1 MRTEIVSF
9 NPINDQTSTLKTSI
23 YIKPTLEILSFFN
36 RSPMHRGVVKIRN
49 TGSCYDNQNV
59 FCTIDKSSDV
69 PNSRDN
75 FFNSTGLYVITLEK
89 EWFGY
94 PLKKGEVEFMEGI
107 VDDIIDYVSPKKNEE
122 NEENG
127 NIKTDIK
134 TDIKQ
139 NIKQN
144 IMQNIMEEDNKD
156 DEKKKGLDTNILII
170 TAVALSIILGFS
182 FYTK

>member
-36 RSPMHRGVVKIRN
+36 RAPMHRGVVKIRN
-49 TGSCYDNQNV
+49 TGSCYDDRNM

-69 PNSRDN
+69 PNTRDN
-75 FFNSTGLYVITLEK
+75 FFNSTGLYVITLDT

-107 VDDIIDYVSPKKNEE
+107 VDDIIDYVSPSKIENKKNSENPKYE
-122 NEENG
+122 NEDNDQEDDQEDD
-127 NIKTDIK
+127 K
-134 TDIKQ
+134 
-139 NIKQN
+139 
-144 IMQNIMEEDNKD
+144 EEVKD
-156 DEKKKGLDTNILII
+156 KKGLDNNTLLI
-170 TAVALSIILGFS
+170 TAAALSIILGFS
-182 FYTK
+182 FYMKA

>member
-36 RSPMHRGVVKIRN
+36 RAPMHRGVVKIRN
-49 TGSCYDNQNV
+49 TGSCYDNRNM

-69 PNSRDN
+69 PNTRDN
-75 FFNSTGLYVITLEK
+75 FFNSTGLYVITLDT

-107 VDDIIDYVSPKKNEE
+107 VDDIIDYVSPSKNENKKDSENPKYE
-122 NEENG
+122 NE
-127 NIKTDIK
+127 D
-134 TDIKQ
+134 
-139 NIKQN
+139 
-144 IMQNIMEEDNKD
+144 EEDEED
-156 DEKKKGLDTNILII
+156 DEKEDKKDNKKGLDNNTLLI
-170 TAVALSIILGFS
+170 TAAALSIILGFS
-182 FYTK
+182 FYMKA

>member
-36 RSPMHRGVVKIRN
+36 RAPMHRGVVKIRN
-49 TGSCYDNQNV
+49 TGSCYDDRNM

-69 PNSRDN
+69 PNTRDN
-75 FFNSTGLYVITLEK
+75 FFNSTGLYVITLDT

-107 VDDIIDYVSPKKNEE
+107 VDDIIDYVSPTKNQKNEKKD
-122 NEENG
+122 
-127 NIKTDIK
+127 KT
-134 TDIKQ
+134 Q
-139 NIKQN
+139 
-144 IMQNIMEEDNKD
+144 NKD
-156 DEKKKGLDTNILII
+156 DNPKYENDEEDDEEEEVKKDKKGLDTNTLLI
-170 TAVALSIILGFS
+170 TAAALSIILGFS
-182 FYTK
+182 FYMKA